1 MMSTTQPTINSGEL
15 QLRRR
20 MLHRVAVGAVL
31 LLVLLVAVGLGARL
45 WLSRALHASLP
56 QTDGVLQVRGLAA
69 PVTVER
75 DLHGTPHLMA
85 ADIDDLVFAQGFV
98 TAGDRLW
105 QMDMLRRHVTGRLA
119 EVLGSSMVEHD
130 RTQRYLQLRQA
141 AARALPQMDPA
152 ERHQLDRYADG
163 VNAQMELLRRAEHL
177 PAEFRLLGYEPER
190 WTAMDSL
197 LVEFAMT
204 EDLSTV
210 YPSKLDREAVETLL
224 AGRVS
229 RGEDLLGD
237 LYPVTT
243 LRDHPPLAGAP
254 TVAKKPSPA
263 DLGDDDQVTQLAL
276 PAHATD
282 LFRAKA
288 ALAPFVGAL
297 RCDDCQAGSNNW
309 AVSGTHTQSG
319 KPLVANDPHLSLTV
333 PGIWYTV
340 ELEAGSFHASGA
352 AIPGLPF
359 LVIGH
364 NQHVAWGFTNSTA
377 DVQDLYIEQIK
388 GDQYRGADGAMHT
401 LAHEHETIHV
411 KRGKS
416 IDFDVSLTQHG
427 DTPTPVLSPLYPHES
442 RSLALRWPVY
452 DPVTASLPMYRVCA
466 AEDGNALLDAF
477 RNYGAPAQN
486 LVWGDDRGHIGYHL
500 VGRIPLRGAGGQS
513 GLTPVPVNTGTYEW
527 TGWIPYDAL
536 PQVIDPEG
544 GVVATANARTTPTG
558 YPYGITLD
566 WAAPY
571 RNERIWKLLQG
582 RKGLTAADM
591 LALQNDTF
599 SALDKA
605 YAERIVYA
613 VDHAKAPTRRDRE
626 AAEILRTWDGKV
638 TADSAAASLTGA
650 TRRAL
655 TSMVLQPKLGND
667 WELYGAG
674 NSSYVME
681 RMIDTQPSR
690 WLPEQFADWNELL
703 LAALDRGTKE
713 NAAPADLRDWTWGS
727 DHKLD
732 LEHPVF
738 GEIPWV
744 RALLGVAGTGPQP
757 MPGNG
762 FTVRASNGKHSA
774 SMRFIADLAAPDSDS
789 LSLPMGESGNPA
801 SPWFMDGWAT
811 WYLGER
817 ESLPFDGDTN
827 RAAQHRMVL
836 TP

>member
-1 MMSTTQPTINSGEL
+1 MSTTQTTTDSGHL
-15 QLRRR
+15 QRRR
-20 MLHRVAVGAVL
+20 RALHRTATGAAVLVVL
-31 LLVLLVAVGLGARL
+31 LLAAALGARL
-45 WLSRALHASLP
+45 WLSHALRASLP
-56 QTDGVLQVRGLAA
+56 QTDGSLRLQGLAS

-75 DLHGTPHLMA
+75 DAHGIPHILA
-85 ADIDDLVFAQGFV
+85 ESVDDLVFAQGFV

-119 EVLGSSMVEHD
+119 EVLGSDMVEHD

-141 AARALPQMDPA
+141 AARALPLMDPA

-163 VNAQMELLRRAEHL
+163 VNVQMDLLRAGGHL
-177 PAEFRLLGYEPER
+177 PAEFRVLGYEPER

-224 AGRVS
+224 AGHTS

-243 LRDHPPLAGAP
+243 LRDHPPLAGAAA
-254 TVAKKPSPA
+254 VANRPNPD
-263 DLGDDDQVTQLAL
+263 DLGEDDEVTQLAS
-276 PAHATD
+276 PSHVQD
-282 LFRAKA
+282 LLDAKA
-288 ALAPFVGAL
+288 VLAPFVGSL
-297 RCDDCQAGSNNW
+297 QCGECQAGSNNW
-309 AVSGTHTQSG
+309 AVSGAHTQSG

-340 ELEAGSFHASGA
+340 ELESGSFHASGA

-377 DVQDLYIEQIK
+377 DVQDLYVEQVS
-388 GDQYRGADGAMHT
+388 GNHYRGADGATYPLEHD
-401 LAHEHETIHV
+401 HETIRV

-416 IDFDVSLTQHG
+416 VSFDVLLTSHG
-427 DTPTPVLSPLYPHES
+427 GVPTPILSPLYPHET
-442 RSLALRWPVY
+442 RSVALRWPVY
-452 DPVTASLPMYRVCA
+452 EAAIASLPMYRVCS
-466 AEDGNALLDAF
+466 AEDGAALLEAF

-500 VGRIPLRGAGGQS
+500 VGRIPLRGADGQS

-536 PQVIDPEG
+536 PQVTDPED

-571 RNERIWKLLQG
+571 RNERIWKLLEG
-582 RKGLTAADM
+582 RNALTAADM
-591 LALQNDTF
+591 LAVQNDTF
-599 SALDKA
+599 SALDKV
-605 YAERIVYA
+605 YAEHIVSA
-613 VDHAKAPTRRDRE
+613 VDHAESPTRRERE
-626 AAEILRTWDGKV
+626 AADILRKWDGHI
-638 TADSAAASLTGA
+638 TADSTAASLTAA

-655 TSMVLQPKLGND
+655 LPMVLQPKLGSSWD
-667 WELYGAG
+667 LYGAG
-674 NSSYVME
+674 NSSYVLE
-681 RMIDTQPSR
+681 RMIETQPSQ
-690 WLPEQFADWNELL
+690 WLPEQFADWNALL
-703 LAALDRGTKE
+703 TAALDRGMKDNGATAE
-713 NAAPADLRDWTWGS
+713 LRDWTWGS
-727 DHKLD
+727 WHTLD

-738 GEIPWV
+738 GAIPWL
-744 RALLGVAGTGPQP
+744 RALLGIGGTGAQP
-757 MPGNG
+757 MPGSG
-762 FTVRASNGKHSA
+762 VTVRASNGKHSA
-774 SMRFIADLAAPDSDS
+774 SMRFIADLAEPTKDS

-801 SPWFMDGWAT
+801 SPWFMDGWST
-811 WYLGER
+811 WYRGQR
-817 ESLPFDGDTN
+817 QDLPFAGSAN
-827 RAAQHRMVL
+827 SVSLHRMVL

>member
-1 MMSTTQPTINSGEL
+1 M
-15 QLRRR
+15 LRRAAVC
-20 MLHRVAVGAVL
+20 VAVM
-31 LLVLLVAVGLGARL
+31 LVLVVAAAVGARL
-45 WLSRALHASLP
+45 WLSHALHVSLP
-56 QTDGVLQVRGLAA
+56 QTDGSLKLTGLSVS
-69 PVTVER
+69 VTVER
-75 DLHGTPHLMA
+75 DAHGTPHILA
-85 ADIDDLVFAQGFV
+85 AGVDDLVFAQGFV

-141 AARALPQMDPA
+141 AARALPQMDPD

-163 VNAQMELLRRAEHL
+163 VNAQINLLRAAGHL
-177 PAEFRLLGYEPER
+177 PAEFRVLGYEPER

-224 AGRVS
+224 SGQTS

-243 LRDHPPLAGAP
+243 LRDRPPLEGAA
-254 TVAKKPSPA
+254 TVAKKPNPD
-263 DLGDDDQVTQLAL
+263 DLGEDDQVTQLAS
-276 PAHATD
+276 PAHAED
-282 LFRAKA
+282 LLRAKA

-297 RCDDCQAGSNNW
+297 QCETCQAGSNNW
-309 AVSGTHTQSG
+309 AVSGTQTQSG

-352 AIPGLPF
+352 SIPGLPF
-359 LVIGH
+359 IVIGH

-377 DVQDLYIEQIK
+377 DVQDLYVEQIN
-388 GDQYRGADGAMHT
+388 GDQYRGADGALHP
-401 LAHEHETIHV
+401 LEHERETIQV
-411 KRGKS
+411 KRGRS
-416 IDFDVSLTQHG
+416 VSFDVLLTTHG
-427 DTPTPVLSPLYPHES
+427 GTPTPILSPLYPRETRNVS
-442 RSLALRWPVY
+442 LRWPVY
-452 DPVTASLPMYRVCA
+452 DAGTASLPMYRVCS
-466 AEDGNALLDAF
+466 AENGAGLIEAF

-486 LVWGDDRGHIGYHL
+486 LVWGDDSGHIGYHL

-536 PQVIDPEG
+536 PQVTDPEG

-558 YPYGITLD
+558 YPYGISLD

-571 RNERIWKLLQG
+571 RNQRIWNLLQG

-591 LALQNDTF
+591 LAVQNDTF
-599 SALDKA
+599 SALDKV
-605 YAERIVYA
+605 YAERIVNA
-613 VDHAKAPTRRDRE
+613 VDRATSPTRRDR
-626 AAEILRTWDGKV
+626 AAADILRKWDGHI
-638 TADSAAASLTGA
+638 TTDSAAASLTAA

-655 TSMVLQPKLGND
+655 LPMVLQPKLGSS

-674 NSSYVME
+674 DSSYVLE
-681 RMIDTQPSR
+681 RMIETQPAR
-690 WLPEQFADWNELL
+690 WLPEQFPDWNALL
-703 LAALDRGTKE
+703 IAALDRGMKDAE
-713 NAAPADLRDWTWGS
+713 APGDLQDWSWGS
-727 DHKLD
+727 WHKLD

-738 GEIPWV
+738 GTNPWL
-744 RALLGVAGTGPQP
+744 RALLGIAGTGAQP
-757 MPGNG
+757 MPGSG
-762 FTVRASNGKHSA
+762 LTVRASNGKHSA
-774 SMRFIADLAAPDSDS
+774 SMRFIADLASPAKDS

-801 SPWFMDGWAT
+801 SAWFMDGWTT
-811 WYLGER
+811 WYRGER
-817 ESLPFDGDTN
+817 ENLPFGGSASG
-827 RAAQHRMVL
+827 AAPHRIVL